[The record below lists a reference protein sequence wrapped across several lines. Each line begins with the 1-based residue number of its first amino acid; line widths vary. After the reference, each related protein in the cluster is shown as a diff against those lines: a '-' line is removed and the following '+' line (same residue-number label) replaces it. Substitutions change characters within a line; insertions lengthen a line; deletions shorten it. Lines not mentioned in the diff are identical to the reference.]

1 MVTALPICQ
10 GKGNKSPA
18 RFMEE
23 TLLTLIMS
31 NIYWK
36 WAEKIEEKYVLLT
49 ATLLL
54 LLGWPLDLP
63 LLDLGQAAETVAR
76 QPETERE
83 IEY

>member
-1 MVTALPICQ
+1 
-10 GKGNKSPA
+10 
-18 RFMEE
+18 
-23 TLLTLIMS
+23 
-31 NIYWK
+31 
-36 WAEKIEEKYVLLT
+36 LLT

-63 LLDLGQAAETVAR
+63 LLDLGQAVETVAR

>member
-1 MVTALPICQ
+1 M
-10 GKGNKSPA
+10 
-18 RFMEE
+18 
-23 TLLTLIMS
+23 
-31 NIYWK
+31 
-36 WAEKIEEKYVLLT
+36 LT